1 MKRAKDNRDND
12 EIARVAQAIWE
23 AEGRPE
29 GRDVDQWLRAKQLIA
44 EGRAEAEYPDLAVVT
59 SEECAR
65 SGPAEPR

>member
-1 MKRAKDNRDND
+1 MKRPKDNRDND

-44 EGRAEAEYPDLAVVT
+44 EGRAEAEYPGLAVG
-59 SEECAR
+59 SDEGA
-65 SGPAEPR
+65 SAPAEPR

>member
-1 MKRAKDNRDND
+1 MKRPNDNRDND

-44 EGRAEAEYPDLAVVT
+44 EGRAEAEYPDLAV
-59 SEECAR
+59 
-65 SGPAEPR
+65 G